1 MAKQIKIEAPAAAQ
15 QGQSGSSINLDSLRK
30 TDPEIFDA
38 LKAETRRQQDGIELI
53 PSENYVS
60 SAVLS
65 AIGSVFTNKYSEGYI
80 HKRYY
85 GGNENVDTVEELAIE
100 RAKTLFNAEH
110 ANVQPYSG
118 SPANLAVYYALLS
131 PGDTVMGLAL
141 PDGGHLTHGWKVN
154 FSAHFFNAVQYPVD
168 PKTGRI
174 DYDVVWKLAKEHK
187 PKLIWAGGTAYPR
200 TFDFAKFAQIAED
213 VGARFAADIA
223 HISGLVATGLHP
235 DPVPY
240 ADAVTMTTHKLLRG
254 PRGAMILSKER
265 HAKVIDRAVF
275 PGLQGGPH
283 DHVTAAIAVCLHEAS
298 LPGYKTYCEQVV
310 TNARLL
316 AEALAARGFKVVSGG
331 TDNHLLLVDL
341 TNKGV
346 PGKVAQAALDRANIT
361 LNANMVP
368 GDPRSA
374 FDPSGIR
381 LGTPAMTTR
390 GFKEDETRQIATWV
404 ADVIENVEEETTITR
419 VQSEVKALCQ
429 QFPLWY

>member
-1 MAKQIKIEAPAAAQ
+1 MRRTSLSEFSAIVHSGAARN
-15 QGQSGSSINLDSLRK
+15 SRPLEEV
-30 TDPEIFDA
+30 DPEIYSA
-38 LKAETRRQQDGIELI
+38 LLAETRRQQEGIELI

-60 SAVLS
+60 RAVLT
-65 AIGSVFTNKYSEGYI
+65 AIGSVFTNKYSEGYV

-85 GGNENVDTVEELAIE
+85 GGNEYVDVIEALAIE
-100 RAKTLFNAEH
+100 RAKQLFKADH

-118 SPANLAVYYALLS
+118 SPANLAVYYALLA
-131 PGDTVMGLAL
+131 PGDTVMGLSL

-154 FSAHFFNAVQYPVD
+154 FSAHFFKAVQYPVD
-168 PKTGRI
+168 PKTGRL
-174 DYDVVWKLAKEHK
+174 DYDVIWRLAKEHR

-200 TFDFAKFAQIAED
+200 IFEFDKFAQIAED

-254 PRGAMILSKER
+254 PRGAMILCKR
-265 HAKVIDRAVF
+265 KHAQVIDRAVF

-283 DHVTAAIAVCLHEAS
+283 DHVTAAIAVCLQEAS
-298 LPGYKTYCEQVV
+298 TPEYKAYCQQVV
-310 TNARLL
+310 TNAKAMADEFLR
-316 AEALAARGFKVVSGG
+316 RGFDVVSGG
-331 TDNHLLLVDL
+331 TDNHMLLLDL

-346 PGKVAQAALDRANIT
+346 PGKVAQAVLDRAHIT

-368 GDPRSA
+368 GDKRSA
-374 FDPSGIR
+374 FDPSGVR
-381 LGTPAMTTR
+381 LGTPAITTR
-390 GFKEDETRQIATWV
+390 GFKEDEARLVANLV
-404 ADVIENVEEETTITR
+404 ADVVENINDERVIER
-419 VQSEVKALCQ
+419 VRGQVIELCT

>member
-1 MAKQIKIEAPAAAQ
+1 MQKTGLSESAAVVH
-15 QGQSGSSINLDSLRK
+15 SGAVRNSRPLQEV
-30 TDPEIFDA
+30 DPEIYNA
-38 LKAETRRQQDGIELI
+38 LLAETKRQQEGIELI

-60 SAVLS
+60 RAVLT
-65 AIGSVFTNKYSEGYI
+65 AIGSVFTNKYSEGYV

-85 GGNENVDTVEELAIE
+85 GGNEYVDVIEALAIE
-100 RAKTLFNAEH
+100 RAKRLFKADH

-118 SPANLAVYYALLS
+118 SPANLAVYYALLA

-154 FSAHFFNAVQYPVD
+154 FSAHFFKAVQYPVD
-168 PKTGRI
+168 PKTGRL
-174 DYDVVWKLAKEHK
+174 DYDVIWRLAKEHR

-200 TFDFAKFAQIAED
+200 VFEFDKFAQIAED

-254 PRGAMILSKER
+254 PRGAMILCKR
-265 HAKVIDRAVF
+265 KHAQIIDRAVF

-283 DHVTAAIAVCLHEAS
+283 DHVTAAIAVCLQEAS
-298 LPGYKTYCEQVV
+298 TPEYKAYCQQVV
-310 TNARLL
+310 TNAKAMADEFLR
-316 AEALAARGFKVVSGG
+316 RGFDVVSGG
-331 TDNHLLLVDL
+331 TDNHMLLLDL

-346 PGKVAQAALDRANIT
+346 PGKVAQAVLDRAHIT

-368 GDPRSA
+368 GDKRSA
-374 FDPSGIR
+374 FDPSGVR
-381 LGTPAMTTR
+381 LGTPAITTR
-390 GFKEDETRQIATWV
+390 GFKEAEARLVANLV
-404 ADVIENVEEETTITR
+404 ADVIENIDDEQVIERVRGQVVE
-419 VQSEVKALCQ
+419 LCA

>member
-1 MAKQIKIEAPAAAQ
+1 MQKTGLSESAAVVH
-15 QGQSGSSINLDSLRK
+15 SGAVRNSRPLQEV
-30 TDPEIFDA
+30 DPEIYNA
-38 LKAETRRQQDGIELI
+38 LLAETKRQQEGIELI

-60 SAVLS
+60 RAVLT
-65 AIGSVFTNKYSEGYI
+65 AIGSVFTNKYSEGYVY
-80 HKRYY
+80 KRYY
-85 GGNENVDTVEELAIE
+85 GGNEYVDVIEALAIE
-100 RAKTLFNAEH
+100 RAKRLFKADH

-118 SPANLAVYYALLS
+118 SPANLAVYYALLA

-154 FSAHFFNAVQYPVD
+154 FSAHFFKAVQYPVD
-168 PKTGRI
+168 PKTGRL
-174 DYDVVWKLAKEHK
+174 DYDVIWRLAKEHR

-200 TFDFAKFAQIAED
+200 VFEFDKFAQIAED

-254 PRGAMILSKER
+254 PRGAMILCKR
-265 HAKVIDRAVF
+265 KHAQIIDRAVF

-283 DHVTAAIAVCLHEAS
+283 DHVTAAIAVCLQEAS
-298 LPGYKTYCEQVV
+298 TPEYKAYCQQVV
-310 TNARLL
+310 TNAKAMADEFLR
-316 AEALAARGFKVVSGG
+316 RGFDVVSGG
-331 TDNHLLLVDL
+331 TDNHMLLLDL

-346 PGKVAQAALDRANIT
+346 PGKVAQAVLDRAHIT

-368 GDPRSA
+368 GDKRSA
-374 FDPSGIR
+374 FDPSGVR
-381 LGTPAMTTR
+381 LGTPAITTR
-390 GFKEDETRQIATWV
+390 GFKEAEARLVANLV
-404 ADVIENVEEETTITR
+404 ADVIENIDDEQVIERVRGQVVE
-419 VQSEVKALCQ
+419 LCA